1 MKIAKWKM
9 VLSSVLVLLPGA
21 VCSLMDGGF
30 SGLIISIVLLAG
42 HLLCI
47 GFTAKDPGNREQSS
61 KVFDMLLW
69 IMPVLSALET
79 GMMRGVQ
86 KGIFIHPALFIN
98 VMMGILAIAI
108 GNYLPKTRRNA
119 TIGVKIKWTLENEE
133 NWNATHRFTGK
144 VWVGVGIGFFAAAF
158 LPETASVVA
167 MMALLLVMIAVPV
180 GYSYGYYRCQIAE
193 GSYEKQAWTVK
204 AFSKKWTV
212 GIAVAVLTLVA
223 VLMFTGEIHYNFGE
237 ESLRISAT
245 YYQGTRIPYAEITD
259 AELLDSFDG
268 GYRAWGFASAKLS
281 VGNFRSGTL
290 GDYIRYTY
298 TGSKSAVKVQAGGVI
313 YILSGK
319 NETETRM
326 LYETLAGTIK
336 P

>member
-1 MKIAKWKM
+1 MKIAKWKLI
-9 VLSSVLVLLPGA
+9 LSSALVVLPGA
-21 VCSLMDGGF
+21 VCTAMDGSFG
-30 SGLIISIVLLAG
+30 GLIISIVLLAG

-47 GFTAKDPGNREQSS
+47 GFTAGDPGNKNQSP
-61 KVFDMLLW
+61 KVFDLILW
-69 IMPVLSALET
+69 IVPVISALEA
-79 GMMRGVQ
+79 GLMHSAQ

-98 VMMGILAIAI
+98 VMMGVLCIVV
-108 GNYLPKTRRNA
+108 GNYLPKTRRNS

-158 LPETASVVA
+158 LPESAAVA
-167 MMALLLVMIAVPV
+167 GMMVLLAVMIAVPV
-180 GYSYGYYRCQIAE
+180 GYSYGCYRRQIAG

-204 AFSKKWTV
+204 GFSKKWSI
-212 GIAVAVLTLVA
+212 GIAAVILTLIA
-223 VLMFTGEIHYNFGE
+223 VLMFTGEIHYDFGE

-245 YYQGTRIPYAEITD
+245 YYSDARIPYAEITD
-259 AELLDSFDG
+259 VSLLESFDG
-268 GYRAWGFASAKLS
+268 GWRTWGFASGRLAM
-281 VGNFRSGTL
+281 GNFRSSTL

-298 TGSKSAVKVQAGGVI
+298 MGSKTAVRVQTGEVT
-313 YILSGK
+313 YLLSEE

-326 LYETLAGTIK
+326 LYETLTGAIN